1 LTMKSG
7 VECEYFLISPD
18 GNSIAD
24 PRDTQSKPCYDQS
37 ALMRR
42 YDLIK
47 EICDCM
53 IEMGWGPYQN
63 DHEDANGQFE
73 MNWDYSDCLKTAD
86 RHTFF
91 KYMVKTIA
99 EKHGLRAT
107 FMPKPFEN
115 LTGNGCHAHISVWD
129 GKKNKFLDNSNNL
142 GLSKMAYNF
151 LGGVIKHAS
160 SLSAFFNPTINS
172 YRRINA
178 PPTKSGASW
187 SPSSISY
194 TGNNRTHMI
203 RIPDPG
209 RFELRLMD
217 GSANPYLLQAG
228 VLAAGINGIRKRV
241 NPGKPLF
248 CNMYTDHKKYPN
260 LKKLPNTLEESL
272 DMLNSNTILKNAFG
286 KDVLNSYLK
295 LKNSE
300 IWKWKNWEISWS
312 LSKQSSSEKNIKI
325 LLVHGFGA
333 SKNHWRH
340 NQDFLG
346 KFSNCFAI
354 DLLGFG
360 KSSQPSALLNYE
372 PDKENSIKYSFDLWG
387 NQISTFCAEVI
398 KSPVYLV
405 GNSIGGVIALKAAE
419 ILKDNCKGIILI
431 DCAQRTMD
439 DKRLKKSDILMN
451 LLRPVLKTIVRQ
463 RLISNTLFT
472 RAANPKVIKRIL
484 EQAYP
489 SGKNI
494 DKELIEILYQ
504 PSQRKNSKEAFRG
517 FINLFDDYLAT
528 DLFDKVNAPIQLI
541 WGEKDP
547 WESLNEAKEWKN
559 KFRNIKRLDVIKN
572 AGHCPHDEEP
582 EETNKLICEF
592 LQETK

>member
-1 LTMKSG
+1 MPKNLFKIAKEKKIKYFLISFVDLFGVLRSKLVPAHAIKDMQETGAGFAGFAAWLDMTPADSDMFGIPDPDSLIQLPWNKEVGWLASDLWMNGKPVDASPRIMLKKQIKKLSKQGLTMKSG

-18 GNSIAD
+18 GDSIAD

-129 GKKNKFLDNSNNL
+129 GKKNKFLDKSNNL

-187 SPSSISY
+187 SPNSISY

-217 GSANPYLLQAG
+217 GSANPYLLQAS
-228 VLAAGINGIRKRV
+228 VLAAGINGIK
-241 NPGKPLF
+241 NKIDPGKPLN
-248 CNMYTDHKKYPN
+248 CNMYEDFAKYPN
-260 LKKLPNTLEESL
+260 LPKLPDELDQSLKQLKQNKEMNDAFGADVINSYIKLRSTEIKEFNNIERFDKSKPITKWERQNTL
-272 DMLNSNTILKNAFG
+272 
-286 KDVLNSYLK
+286 
-295 LKNSE
+295 
-300 IWKWKNWEISWS
+300 
-312 LSKQSSSEKNIKI
+312 
-325 LLVHGFGA
+325 
-333 SKNHWRH
+333 
-340 NQDFLG
+340 
-346 KFSNCFAI
+346 
-354 DLLGFG
+354 
-360 KSSQPSALLNYE
+360 
-372 PDKENSIKYSFDLWG
+372 
-387 NQISTFCAEVI
+387 
-398 KSPVYLV
+398 
-405 GNSIGGVIALKAAE
+405 
-419 ILKDNCKGIILI
+419 
-431 DCAQRTMD
+431 DC
-439 DKRLKKSDILMN
+439 
-451 LLRPVLKTIVRQ
+451 
-463 RLISNTLFT
+463 
-472 RAANPKVIKRIL
+472 
-484 EQAYP
+484 
-489 SGKNI
+489 
-494 DKELIEILYQ
+494 
-504 PSQRKNSKEAFRG
+504 
-517 FINLFDDYLAT
+517 
-528 DLFDKVNAPIQLI
+528 
-541 WGEKDP
+541 
-547 WESLNEAKEWKN
+547 
-559 KFRNIKRLDVIKN
+559 
-572 AGHCPHDEEP
+572 
-582 EETNKLICEF
+582 
-592 LQETK
+592 

>member
-1 LTMKSG
+1 MSKNLFKIAKEKKIKYFLISFVDLFGVLRSKLVPAHAIKEMQETGAGFAGFAAWLDMTPADSDMFGIPDPDSLIQLPWNKEVGWLASDLWMNGKPVDASPRVMLKKQIKKLSKQGLTMKSG

-18 GNSIAD
+18 GSSIAD

-129 GKKNKFLDNSNNL
+129 GKKNKFLDKSNEL
-142 GLSKMAYNF
+142 GLTKMAYNF
-151 LGGVIKHAS
+151 LGGVINHAS

-217 GSANPYLLQAG
+217 GSANPYLLQAS
-228 VLAAGINGIRKRV
+228 VLAAGINGIK
-241 NPGKPLF
+241 NKIDPGKPLH
-248 CNMYTDHKKYPN
+248 CNMYEDFAKYPDLPKLPDELDQS
-260 LKKLPNTLEESL
+260 LKKLKQNKEMNEAFGTDVIDSYIKLRSTEIKEFNNVEKFDKSKPITKWERQNTL
-272 DMLNSNTILKNAFG
+272 
-286 KDVLNSYLK
+286 
-295 LKNSE
+295 
-300 IWKWKNWEISWS
+300 
-312 LSKQSSSEKNIKI
+312 
-325 LLVHGFGA
+325 
-333 SKNHWRH
+333 
-340 NQDFLG
+340 
-346 KFSNCFAI
+346 
-354 DLLGFG
+354 
-360 KSSQPSALLNYE
+360 
-372 PDKENSIKYSFDLWG
+372 
-387 NQISTFCAEVI
+387 
-398 KSPVYLV
+398 
-405 GNSIGGVIALKAAE
+405 
-419 ILKDNCKGIILI
+419 
-431 DCAQRTMD
+431 DC
-439 DKRLKKSDILMN
+439 
-451 LLRPVLKTIVRQ
+451 
-463 RLISNTLFT
+463 
-472 RAANPKVIKRIL
+472 
-484 EQAYP
+484 
-489 SGKNI
+489 
-494 DKELIEILYQ
+494 
-504 PSQRKNSKEAFRG
+504 
-517 FINLFDDYLAT
+517 
-528 DLFDKVNAPIQLI
+528 
-541 WGEKDP
+541 
-547 WESLNEAKEWKN
+547 
-559 KFRNIKRLDVIKN
+559 
-572 AGHCPHDEEP
+572 
-582 EETNKLICEF
+582 
-592 LQETK
+592 